1 MIEHEYVIQ
10 YSNFAVSSDG
20 TISLPAPKRV
30 VGIDRDGSP
39 YVSFYD
45 VESRW
50 LVAVRPPTLA
60 DARALAAHGATDWE
74 DLTA

>member
-1 MIEHEYVIQ
+1 MDSVIS

-30 VGIDRDGSP
+30 VGIMRDGSP

-45 VESRW
+45 ADGKFIC
-50 LVAVRPPTLA
+50 AVRPHSLD
-60 DARALAAHGATDWE
+60 DARAMAAHGAEDWK
-74 DLTA
+74 DRTV